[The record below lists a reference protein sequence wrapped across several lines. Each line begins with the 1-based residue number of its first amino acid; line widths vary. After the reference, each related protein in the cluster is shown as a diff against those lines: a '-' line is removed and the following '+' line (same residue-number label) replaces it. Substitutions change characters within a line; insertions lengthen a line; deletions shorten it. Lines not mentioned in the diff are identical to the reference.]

1 MTDHPT
7 NGAASLPVLPCTSIV
22 YRAILRKAWIDQDT
36 GQVQSAAF
44 MRRSS
49 DVDGLSVSI
58 AAACSPAEC
67 MAQFRACFG
76 VATLHV
82 GRIRDLGLD
91 VVPDSPDHAYIT
103 GLPLQDDDPLNAERL
118 ARLLAGQARLL
129 QRA

>member
-1 MTDHPT
+1 
-7 NGAASLPVLPCTSIV
+7 
-22 YRAILRKAWIDQDT
+22 
-36 GQVQSAAF
+36 
-44 MRRSS
+44 
-49 DVDGLSVSI
+49 
-58 AAACSPAEC
+58 
-67 MAQFRACFG
+67 
-76 VATLHV
+76 V